1 MESKKNNNENVVIK
15 IEEGSI
21 AEELGISV
29 GDVLVAVNDQEITD
43 IFDYRYHVNDEY
55 LEMTFRTPEG
65 EEYIAEIEKDLDED
79 IGIVFES
86 GLMDNAKSCR
96 NKCIFCFI
104 DQLPKGMRETLYFK
118 DDDSRLSFLQ
128 GNYVTLTN
136 MSEKDINHIIFYH
149 LSPINVSV
157 HTTDLEL
164 RKTMLKNKNADK
176 VLDIMHA
183 LKKAGIEM
191 TLQVVLWNGIND
203 GDILDKTISDCS
215 KFMPNAHSMS
225 VVPIGLTKYRDGL
238 YPMKPFSKEEADRVI
253 TQIEKWQ
260 NKFLEEYGT
269 RFVYCADEFYLK
281 AERELP
287 PADFF
292 EDFAQY
298 ENGVGML
305 SLFEK
310 EFSDAIEETVYE
322 NTENRCVSIATGV
335 ASYNLISSLSK
346 KLEEK
351 FPNIKVNVYCIK
363 NDFFGEMITVSGLL
377 TGQDI
382 IKQLKGKELGEYLLL
397 PESLL
402 RNGTTTLLD
411 DFEISDIE
419 RELDIK
425 IKISTNSGDKFI
437 KNILN
442 TEE

>member
-1 MESKKNNNENVVIK
+1 MKKNENVVIK
-15 IEEGSI
+15 IEKGSI

-29 GDVLVAVNDQEITD
+29 GDVLVAINDEEITD
-43 IFDYRYHVNDEY
+43 VFDYRYQINEEY

-65 EEYIAEIEKDLDED
+65 EEYIAEIEKDFDED

-86 GLMDNAKSCR
+86 GLMDQARSCR

-149 LSPINVSV
+149 LSPINISV

-176 VLDIMHA
+176 VIDIMKR
-183 LKKAGIEM
+183 LKDAGIEM
-191 TLQVVLWNGIND
+191 NLQVVLCNGIND
-203 GDILDKTISDCS
+203 GDILDKTISDCA

-225 VVPIGLTKYRDGL
+225 IVPIGLTKYRDGL
-238 YPMKPFSKEEADRVI
+238 YPMKPFSKEDSEKVI
-253 TQIEKWQ
+253 SQVEKWQ
-260 NKFLEEYGT
+260 EKFYKEYGT

-281 AERELP
+281 AERPLP
-287 PADFF
+287 NADIF

-310 EFSDAIEETVYE
+310 EFYEELEKISYNNQNKKV
-322 NTENRCVSIATGV
+322 VSVATGV
-335 ASYNLISSLSK
+335 AAYDLIK
-346 KLEEK
+346 KLSDKLMEK
-351 FPNIKVNVYCIK
+351 IPSLTVNVYSIK

-382 IKQLKGKELGEYLLL
+382 INQLRDKDLGEYLLL

-402 RNGTTTLLD
+402 RNGTKTLLD
-411 DFEISDIE
+411 DVEIDDIE
-419 RELDIK
+419 KELNIK

-437 KNILN
+437 KKILN

>member
-1 MESKKNNNENVVIK
+1 MKKNENVVIK
-15 IEEGSI
+15 VEKGSI
-21 AEELGISV
+21 AEEVGICP
-29 GDVLVAVNDQEITD
+29 GDVLVAINDEEITD
-43 IFDYRYHVNDEY
+43 IFDYRYQINDEY

-65 EEYIAEIEKDLDED
+65 EEYVAEIEKDFDED
-79 IGIVFES
+79 IGVIFES
-86 GLMDNAKSCR
+86 GLMDEARSCR

-104 DQLPKGMRETLYFK
+104 DQLPKGMRKTLYFK

-176 VLDIMHA
+176 VLDIMKR
-183 LKKAGIEM
+183 LKDAGIEM
-191 TLQVVLWNGIND
+191 NLQVVLCNGIND
-203 GDILDKTISDCS
+203 GDILDKTISDCA

-225 VVPIGLTKYRDGL
+225 IVPIGLTKYREGL
-238 YPMKPFSKEEADRVI
+238 YPMTPFSKEDAEKVI
-253 TQIEKWQ
+253 NQVEKWQ
-260 NKFLEEYGT
+260 NKFLKDHGT

-281 AERELP
+281 AERQLP
-287 PADFF
+287 DAEIF

-310 EFSDAIEETVYE
+310 EFNDEIEK
-322 NTENRCVSIATGV
+322 TEYNIESKRSVSIATGV
-335 ASYNLISSLSK
+335 AAYDLIK
-346 KLEEK
+346 KLSDRIMEK
-351 FPNIKVNVYCIK
+351 FPSLNINVYCIK
-363 NDFFGEMITVSGLL
+363 NNFFGEMITVCGLL

-382 IKQLKGKELGEYLLL
+382 ISQLKGKDLGEYLLL

-402 RNGTTTLLD
+402 RNSTHTLLD
-411 DFEISDIE
+411 DVEIEDIE
-419 RELDIK
+419 KELNIK
-425 IKISTNSGDKFI
+425 IKISTNSGDRFI
-437 KNILN
+437 KTILN
-442 TEE
+442 MED

>member
-1 MESKKNNNENVVIK
+1 MKKNENVVIK
-15 IEEGSI
+15 VEKGSI
-21 AEELGISV
+21 AEEVGICP
-29 GDVLVAVNDQEITD
+29 GDVLVAINDEEITD
-43 IFDYRYHVNDEY
+43 IFDYRYQINDEY

-65 EEYIAEIEKDLDED
+65 EEYVAEIEKDFDED
-79 IGIVFES
+79 IGVIFES
-86 GLMDNAKSCR
+86 GLMDEARSCR

-104 DQLPKGMRETLYFK
+104 DQLPKGMRKTLYFK

-176 VLDIMHA
+176 VLDIMKR
-183 LKKAGIEM
+183 LKDAGIEM
-191 TLQVVLWNGIND
+191 NLQVVLCNGIND
-203 GDILDKTISDCS
+203 KDILDKTISDCA

-225 VVPIGLTKYRDGL
+225 IVPIGLTKYREGL
-238 YPMKPFSKEEADRVI
+238 YPMIPFSKGDAEKVI
-253 TQIEKWQ
+253 NQVEKWQ
-260 NKFLEEYGT
+260 NKFLKEHGT

-281 AERELP
+281 AERQLP
-287 PADFF
+287 DAEIF

-310 EFSDAIEETVYE
+310 EFNDEIEK
-322 NTENRCVSIATGV
+322 TEYNSESKRSVSIATGV
-335 ASYNLISSLSK
+335 AAYDLIK
-346 KLEEK
+346 KLSDRLMEK
-351 FPNIKVNVYCIK
+351 FPSLNINVYCIK
-363 NDFFGEMITVSGLL
+363 NNFFGEMITVCGLL

-382 IKQLKGKELGEYLLL
+382 ISQLKGKDLGEYLLL

-402 RNGTTTLLD
+402 RNSTHTLLD
-411 DFEISDIE
+411 DVEIEDIE
-419 RELDIK
+419 KELNIK
-425 IKISTNSGDKFI
+425 IKISTNSGDRFI
-437 KNILN
+437 KTILN
-442 TEE
+442 TED

>member
-1 MESKKNNNENVVIK
+1 MKKNENVVIK
-15 IEEGSI
+15 VEKGSI
-21 AEELGISV
+21 AEEVGICP
-29 GDVLVAVNDQEITD
+29 GDVLVAINDEEITD
-43 IFDYRYHVNDEY
+43 IFDYRYQINDEY

-65 EEYIAEIEKDLDED
+65 EEYVAEIEKDFDED
-79 IGIVFES
+79 IGVIFES
-86 GLMDNAKSCR
+86 GLMDEARSCR

-104 DQLPKGMRETLYFK
+104 DQLPKGMRKTLYFK

-176 VLDIMHA
+176 VIDIMKR
-183 LKKAGIEM
+183 LKDAGIEM
-191 TLQVVLWNGIND
+191 NLQVVLCNGIND
-203 GDILDKTISDCS
+203 GDILDKTISDCA

-225 VVPIGLTKYRDGL
+225 IVPIGLTKYREGL
-238 YPMKPFSKEEADRVI
+238 YPMTPFSKEDAEKVI
-253 TQIEKWQ
+253 NQVEKWQ
-260 NKFLEEYGT
+260 NKFLKDHGT

-281 AERELP
+281 AERQLP
-287 PADFF
+287 DAEIF

-310 EFSDAIEETVYE
+310 EFNDEIEK
-322 NTENRCVSIATGV
+322 TEYNIESKRSVSIATGV
-335 ASYNLISSLSK
+335 AAYDLIK
-346 KLEEK
+346 KLSDRIMEK
-351 FPNIKVNVYCIK
+351 FPSLNINVYCIK
-363 NDFFGEMITVSGLL
+363 NNFFGEMITVCGLL

-382 IKQLKGKELGEYLLL
+382 ISQLKGKDLGEYLLL

-402 RNGTTTLLD
+402 RNSTHTLLD
-411 DFEISDIE
+411 DVEIEDIE
-419 RELDIK
+419 KELNIK
-425 IKISTNSGDKFI
+425 IKISTNSGDRFI
-437 KNILN
+437 KTILN
-442 TEE
+442 TED

>member
-1 MESKKNNNENVVIK
+1 MKKNENVVIK
-15 IEEGSI
+15 VEKGSI
-21 AEELGISV
+21 AEEVGICP
-29 GDVLVAVNDQEITD
+29 GDVLVAINDEEITD
-43 IFDYRYHVNDEY
+43 IFDYRYQINDEY

-65 EEYIAEIEKDLDED
+65 EEYVAEIEKDFDED
-79 IGIVFES
+79 IGVIFES
-86 GLMDNAKSCR
+86 GLMDEARSCR

-104 DQLPKGMRETLYFK
+104 DQLPKGMRKTLYFK

-176 VLDIMHA
+176 VLDIMKR
-183 LKKAGIEM
+183 LKDAGIEM
-191 TLQVVLWNGIND
+191 NLQVVLCNGIND
-203 GDILDKTISDCS
+203 GDILDKTISDCA

-225 VVPIGLTKYRDGL
+225 IVPIGLTKYREGL
-238 YPMKPFSKEEADRVI
+238 YPMTPFSKEDAEKVI
-253 TQIEKWQ
+253 NQVEKWQ
-260 NKFLEEYGT
+260 NKFLKDHGT

-281 AERELP
+281 AERQLP
-287 PADFF
+287 DAEIF

-310 EFSDAIEETVYE
+310 EFNDEIEK
-322 NTENRCVSIATGV
+322 TEYNIESKRSVSIATGV
-335 ASYNLISSLSK
+335 AAYDLIK
-346 KLEEK
+346 KLSDRIMEK
-351 FPNIKVNVYCIK
+351 FPSLNINVYCIK
-363 NDFFGEMITVSGLL
+363 NNFFGEMITVCGLL

-382 IKQLKGKELGEYLLL
+382 ISQLKGKDLGEYLLL

-402 RNGTTTLLD
+402 RNSTHTLLD
-411 DFEISDIE
+411 DVEIEDIE
-419 RELDIK
+419 KELNIK
-425 IKISTNSGDKFI
+425 IKISTNSGDRFI
-437 KNILN
+437 KTILN
-442 TEE
+442 TED

>member
-1 MESKKNNNENVVIK
+1 MKKNENVVIK
-15 IEEGSI
+15 VEKGSI
-21 AEELGISV
+21 AEEVGICP
-29 GDVLVAVNDQEITD
+29 GDVLVAINDEEITD
-43 IFDYRYHVNDEY
+43 IFDYRYQINDEY

-65 EEYIAEIEKDLDED
+65 EEYVAEIEKDFDED
-79 IGIVFES
+79 IGVIFES
-86 GLMDNAKSCR
+86 GLMDEARSCR

-104 DQLPKGMRETLYFK
+104 DQLPKGMRKTLYFK

-176 VLDIMHA
+176 VIDIMKR
-183 LKKAGIEM
+183 LKDAGIEM
-191 TLQVVLWNGIND
+191 NLQVVLCNGIND
-203 GDILDKTISDCS
+203 GDILDKTISDCA

-225 VVPIGLTKYRDGL
+225 IVPIGLTKYREGL
-238 YPMKPFSKEEADRVI
+238 YPMAPFSKEDAEKVI
-253 TQIEKWQ
+253 NQVEKWQ
-260 NKFLEEYGT
+260 NKFLKDHGT

-281 AERELP
+281 AERQLP
-287 PADFF
+287 DAEIF

-310 EFSDAIEETVYE
+310 EFNDEIEK
-322 NTENRCVSIATGV
+322 TEYNSESKRSVSIATGV
-335 ASYNLISSLSK
+335 AAYDLIK
-346 KLEEK
+346 KLSDRIMEK
-351 FPNIKVNVYCIK
+351 FPSLNINVYCIK
-363 NDFFGEMITVSGLL
+363 NNFFGEMITVCGLL

-382 IKQLKGKELGEYLLL
+382 ISQLKGKDLGEYLLL

-402 RNGTTTLLD
+402 RNSTHTLLD
-411 DFEISDIE
+411 DVEIEDIE
-419 RELDIK
+419 KELNIK
-425 IKISTNSGDKFI
+425 IKISTNSGDRFI
-437 KNILN
+437 KTILN
-442 TEE
+442 TED

>member
-1 MESKKNNNENVVIK
+1 MKKNENVVIK
-15 IEEGSI
+15 VEKGSI
-21 AEELGISV
+21 AEEVGICP
-29 GDVLVAVNDQEITD
+29 GDVLVAINDEEITD
-43 IFDYRYHVNDEY
+43 IFDYRYQINDEY

-65 EEYIAEIEKDLDED
+65 EEYVAEIEKDFDED
-79 IGIVFES
+79 IGVIFES
-86 GLMDNAKSCR
+86 GLMDEARSCR

-104 DQLPKGMRETLYFK
+104 DQLPKGMRKTLYFK

-176 VLDIMHA
+176 VLDIMKR
-183 LKKAGIEM
+183 LKDAGIEM
-191 TLQVVLWNGIND
+191 NLQVVLCNGIND
-203 GDILDKTISDCS
+203 GDILDKTISDCA

-225 VVPIGLTKYRDGL
+225 IVPIGLTKYREGL
-238 YPMKPFSKEEADRVI
+238 YPMAPFSKEDAEKVI
-253 TQIEKWQ
+253 NQVEKWQ
-260 NKFLEEYGT
+260 NKFLKDHGT

-281 AERELP
+281 AERQLP
-287 PADFF
+287 DAEIF

-310 EFSDAIEETVYE
+310 EFNDEIEK
-322 NTENRCVSIATGV
+322 TEYNIESKRSVSIATGV
-335 ASYNLISSLSK
+335 AAYDLIK
-346 KLEEK
+346 KLSDRIMEK
-351 FPNIKVNVYCIK
+351 FPSLNINVYCIK
-363 NDFFGEMITVSGLL
+363 NNFFGEMITVCGLL

-382 IKQLKGKELGEYLLL
+382 ISQLKGKDLGEYLLL

-402 RNGTTTLLD
+402 RNSTHTLLD
-411 DFEISDIE
+411 DVEIEDIE
-419 RELDIK
+419 KELNIK
-425 IKISTNSGDKFI
+425 IKISTNSGDRFI
-437 KNILN
+437 KTILN
-442 TEE
+442 TED